1 MRSVYWLADQP
12 HGPVSS
18 HQGLGSVTAKNRLGG
33 GVDGPPVGQIILDG
47 NAAMTGRCAAHRGF
61 IPLHHIRWDAPT
73 TADRDSPLR
82 RQGPG
87 SSTALAARCRT
98 PARRRDPPVLGPGP

>member
-1 MRSVYWLADQP
+1 MSAQRRSWNMRSVYWLADQP

-47 NAAMTGRCAAHRGF
+47 NAGDDRAVRRPSRLHTAPPHPLGCA
-61 IPLHHIRWDAPT
+61 D
-73 TADRDSPLR
+73 DR
-82 RQGPG
+82 
-87 SSTALAARCRT
+87 
-98 PARRRDPPVLGPGP
+98 